1 MTLQYADLE
10 ISIHRRDEGTYS
22 VDFRLSRP
30 DSDETRTDR
39 SEIKQSDLD
48 FDGLAD
54 ASYDSDEYSRKLT
67 GGFFKS
73 QGVKSYF
80 SSAKSSVLSRD
91 GMGLRLRLFVG
102 SDAPELHPLHW
113 ELLRDPDTNFLIATS
128 QDILFSRYL
137 SSLDWRPVRLKP
149 KSEMQALVVVANPS
163 DLEANHFAP
172 IHVEAELA
180 RARQALDD
188 IPVTAI
194 PAGSGEH
201 ATLTK
206 IVAKLAENEYDIL
219 YIVCHGALSGAD
231 EPVLWLEGED
241 GRAKKTFGKDL
252 VVRLQELPQRPRLVV
267 LASCE
272 SAGNSAGEALSAL
285 GPRLVEAGIPAV
297 LAMQG
302 KVSVQTIEQFMPRFF
317 ESVRQEGHIDQAMAV
332 ARGLVRDRPDSW
344 MPVLFMRL
352 KSGRLW
358 YVPGYADEQKFDRW
372 RALISDIEMKKVTP
386 IIGPGTFE
394 PLNICIRGIA
404 ERWAEAFQY
413 PMAQYERDSI
423 PKVAQFLSADQS
435 ATFPYAQLVSYLRS
449 DIQKRYKNDLDESM
463 LAPRAPLMEL
473 IDQVGARRRER
484 NPEEAYRI
492 LAQLPFKIFVTTDTN
507 NLLANALRE
516 AGKEPT
522 VMLCPWNKYT
532 AKQVANASLDEFE
545 PDEKHPIVFH
555 VFGLGTRLLNIR
567 DSKNPIPII
576 GPGELQHS
584 DRIPRQYT
592 AQIDLDLNKHLT
604 ARRAYY
610 FDDYIEV
617 LYGVYYLEHIL
628 IADDMLATY
637 GLFYDFIRGKESSE
651 QTTEQYYKDVV
662 AIQTTKEFRE
672 ISVGSDSKHPHIIYL
687 DDAPT
692 FTLSLADGEKRTVT
706 FVNENY
712 FKGIKEKIDISEDS
726 ISKIYWVRDAE
737 KMSENAIKALRF
749 RLRIHKGAN
758 DDNPD
763 SAL

>member
-1 MTLQYADLE
+1 
-10 ISIHRRDEGTYS
+10 
-22 VDFRLSRP
+22 
-30 DSDETRTDR
+30 
-39 SEIKQSDLD
+39 
-48 FDGLAD
+48 D
-54 ASYDSDEYSRKLT
+54 ACYDSDEYSRKLT

-555 VFGLGTRLLNIR
+555 VFGKMDEP
-567 DSKNPIPII
+567 DSLVLTEDDHFDFLIGFSRNNNLIP
-576 GPGELQHS
+576 
-584 DRIPRQYT
+584 
-592 AQIDLDLNKHLT
+592 
-604 ARRAYY
+604 
-610 FDDYIEV
+610 EV
-617 LYGVYYLEHIL
+617 VRE
-628 IADDMLATY
+628 ALA
-637 GLFYDFIRGKESSE
+637 
-651 QTTEQYYKDVV
+651 
-662 AIQTTKEFRE
+662 
-672 ISVGSDSKHPHIIYL
+672 
-687 DDAPT
+687 
-692 FTLSLADGEKRTVT
+692 
-706 FVNENY
+706 
-712 FKGIKEKIDISEDS
+712 
-726 ISKIYWVRDAE
+726 
-737 KMSENAIKALRF
+737 
-749 RLRIHKGAN
+749 
-758 DDNPD
+758 D
-763 SAL
+763 SALLFLGFQMDDWGFRVLFRSILAREGGLLQKYSHVAAQFAPEEGRASDPKGAQKYLEKYFARNAQINLYWGSVDEFVKELWKRWNALPA